1 MKAIILPILVMTKE
15 ESELRLL
22 GVESEVNTKSS
33 EEMVFYNINAIS
45 LSGIDPGL
53 TEIWVNGKILYCPMK
68 LAEVRK
74 RIEQV
79 NEK

>member
-22 GVESEVNTKSS
+22 GVESEINTKSS
-33 EEMVFYNINAIS
+33 EEMVFYNINAIAI
-45 LSGIDPGL
+45 SGIDLGL

-68 LAEVRK
+68 LTEVRK

>member
-1 MKAIILPILVMTKE
+1 MMTKE

-45 LSGIDPGL
+45 LSGMDPDL

-68 LAEVRK
+68 LTEVRK

-79 NEK
+79 SEK

>member
-22 GVESEVNTKSS
+22 GVESEINTKSS
-33 EEMVFYNINAIS
+33 EEMVFYNIYAIS
-45 LSGIDPGL
+45 LSGMDPDL

-79 NEK
+79 SEK